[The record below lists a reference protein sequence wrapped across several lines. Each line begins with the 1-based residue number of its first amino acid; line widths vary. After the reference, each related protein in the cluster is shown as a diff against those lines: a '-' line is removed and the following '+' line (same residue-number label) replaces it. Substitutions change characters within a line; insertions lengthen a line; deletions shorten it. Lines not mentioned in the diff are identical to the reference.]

1 MVNVSFTMYPNQ
13 NQDPNR
19 PQVFSPT
26 NPPQG
31 GFGYN
36 DVSPQ
41 NGQAPQQYQPG
52 GWGTPQTPGAYP
64 PPQEQPYGPM
74 PPQPPQ
80 TPAPLSP
87 SDPNY
92 YGPSDD
98 GPRFSPVRLIMLI
111 LIILVV
117 VAGLGVGGY
126 FAYKHFTKKPPVV
139 VQKTVPKALPAKH
152 LCSQSGTA
160 IICQDLDTGTTLKY
174 NTPHTIGA
182 AYAILPSP
190 DDSKVFIDTPANTV
204 KNPTVS
210 DNFYVFDKQLKVVK
224 QLPDEKST
232 EDYLGFDWT
241 ADSKSLI
248 YAKRDMND
256 QGQFGKASLYTY
268 NLDTGVTTKLAGD
281 DKYDLSVPQVG
292 RSGET
297 VYVEN
302 NAGIANGTLSLASVN
317 LSNGQVQTIA
327 SGSVMQSMQ
336 TFTTYSYSRIHNLF
350 YVSGTSAATGEPV
363 FIIAKL
369 VSSGGGLQLQ
379 TVKILDDGYTYT
391 PLTSTAAGMIVS
403 RAQNDTTTFGLI
415 KSDGVF
421 SSMEVSPSAR
431 APFGL
436 AAAFDVKAAPVSTPE
451 VTDFLFEDVQGTPPA
466 KLQAFLK
473 KLVTD
478 KCKAGT
484 FNTVSL
490 LGQDNGDQAA
500 VHFTPCDSDND
511 RTQYYVTQNGTY
523 KNVLETQAT
532 TIPCTDMA
540 KYHLSKVIV
549 PSCSKP

>member
-1 MVNVSFTMYPNQ
+1 
-13 NQDPNR
+13 
-19 PQVFSPT
+19 
-26 NPPQG
+26 
-31 GFGYN
+31 
-36 DVSPQ
+36 
-41 NGQAPQQYQPG
+41 
-52 GWGTPQTPGAYP
+52 
-64 PPQEQPYGPM
+64 
-74 PPQPPQ
+74 
-80 TPAPLSP
+80 
-87 SDPNY
+87 
-92 YGPSDD
+92 
-98 GPRFSPVRLIMLI
+98 MLV
-111 LIILVV
+111 LIILIVL
-117 VAGLGVGGY
+117 AGLGVGGY
-126 FAYKHFTKKPPVV
+126 FLYKHFTHKPPVV
-139 VQKTVPKALPAKH
+139 AQKTVPKALSAKQ

-160 IICQDLDTGTTLKY
+160 IICQDLATGTTLKY
-174 NTPHTIGA
+174 DTPHTIGA

-190 DDSKVFIDTPANTV
+190 DDSKVFIDTPSNTV
-204 KNPTVS
+204 KNPAVS
-210 DNFYVFDKQLKVVK
+210 DNFYVFDKQMKVVK

-241 ADSKSLI
+241 ADSKSLV

-268 NLDTGVTTKLAGD
+268 DLDTGVTKKLAGD
-281 DKYDLSVPQVG
+281 DKYDFSVPQIG
-292 RSGET
+292 RSGES

-336 TFTTYSYSRIHNLF
+336 TFNTYSYSRIHNLF

-369 VSSGGGLQLQ
+369 VTSGGGLQLQ

-391 PLTSTAAGMIVS
+391 PLTSTAEGMIVS
-403 RAQNDTTTFGLI
+403 RAQNDTTTYGLI

-421 SSMEVSPSAR
+421 SAMEVNPSVR

-436 AAAFDVKAAPVSTPE
+436 AAAFEVKAAAVSTPE
-451 VTDFLFEDVQGTPPA
+451 AADFLFEDVEGTPPA
-466 KLQAFLK
+466 NLQAFLK
-473 KLVTD
+473 KLVT
-478 KCKAGT
+478 KGCKEDS

-490 LGQDNGDQAA
+490 LGQDAGNQAA
-500 VHFTPCDSDND
+500 IHFTPCDSDND
-511 RTQYYVTQNGTY
+511 RTQYYVNQNGTY

-532 TIPCTDMA
+532 TISCTDMA
-540 KYHLSKVIV
+540 KYHLSKAIV